1 MPRSE
6 PAAVEDPHRRRA
18 VEEDPRYHRAVEVP
32 HLGGGGL
39 ALLPHC
45 GGPAPWRR
53 RTRIASTPWRRT
65 RAAVASWRH
74 TVEEEDPRRG
84 GAGARHRGTTP
95 PKRIRRETR
104 CRKTGPWRAPAAAR
118 RWRATAAATLRDPT
132 SSLLFFGEREKNV
145 GIREIKRDIYSV
157 ERERRETRGAAL
169 RRHEIFCPVPRL
181 LNFSRVTPKFSV
193 LRFIFCAGRLKRP
206 TPKIIFFVPVA

>member
-157 ERERRETRGAAL
+157 EREKRNERCRAAS
-169 RRHEIFCPVPRL
+169 PW
-181 LNFSRVTPKFSV
+181 NFLSRASTLELFTLQNFLPYALF
-193 LRFIFCAGRLKRP
+193 FCAGRLKRL
-206 TPKIIFFVPVA
+206 TPKIIFFVLVA

>member
-6 PAAVEDPHRRRA
+6 PAAVEDPHRRRAVEEEDLHHHRA

-65 RAAVASWRH
+65 RAMEEQEPATVAPRH
-74 TVEEEDPRRG
+74 RRG
-84 GAGARHRGTTP
+84 SEGRRDAGRQALGELQQQLVVGELQQQRP
-95 PKRIRRETR
+95 FETLPALR
-104 CRKTGPWRAPAAAR
+104 CF
-118 RWRATAAATLRDPT
+118 L
-132 SSLLFFGEREKNV
+132 
-145 GIREIKRDIYSV
+145 
-157 ERERRETRGAAL
+157 EREREERGNKRDQKRYLLCREKEKRNERCRAAS
-169 RRHEIFCPVPRL
+169 P
-181 LNFSRVTPKFSV
+181 
-193 LRFIFCAGRLKRP
+193 
-206 TPKIIFFVPVA
+206 

>member
-32 HLGGGGL
+32 HLGGGGF

-45 GGPAPWRR
+45 GGPALWRR
-53 RTRIASTPWRRT
+53 RTRIASTPWRRRT
-65 RAAVASWRH
+65 RA
-74 TVEEEDPRRG
+74 VEEQEPATVAPRHRRG
-84 GAGARHRGTTP
+84 SEGRRDAGRQALGELQQQLVVGELQQQRP
-95 PKRIRRETR
+95 FETL
-104 CRKTGPWRAPAAAR
+104 PA
-118 RWRATAAATLRDPT
+118 LCCF
-132 SSLLFFGEREKNV
+132 LERE
-145 GIREIKRDIYSV
+145 REERGNKRDQKRYLLCR

-206 TPKIIFFVPVA
+206 TPKIIFFVLVA